1 MPAPIL
7 VTKLFPPL
15 INKELVKRRDLIDR
29 LSKGLDRKAALIS
42 APAGFGKSTLVSAWL
57 DQLPDT
63 DRTWLSLD
71 EDDSDPT
78 RFLTYLIAALTRAQ
92 LLGEDF
98 GKGSLSML
106 QAPQAPPAQSVLN
119 PILNELAEAQGKI
132 VLVLDDFHLIESQ
145 EILDAIAFLLE
156 NLPPQLHL
164 VIATRQDPLLPLGRL
179 RAQDQL
185 TELRAADLRFSAA
198 EAADFYN
205 NVMGLNLSSQDI
217 AELETRT
224 EGWIAGLQ
232 LAAISLQGS
241 EDRTAFIKSFSG
253 GHRLVLDFLIEE
265 VLGQQTNEIQEFLRQ
280 TSILNRL
287 NGSLCDAVTGQE
299 NGQKTLETLDHANLF
314 VIPLDEE
321 RRWYRYHHLFADLLR
336 TQLKRSY
343 DPQQVVK
350 LHLRAKEWY
359 EQNNLIFD
367 SIHHATMVSE
377 VDLIEELIQHNYMYL
392 MEHGEMRRLRYWTG
406 RLPKEMIYHRP
417 WLCLYEALSR
427 SWFGEI
433 EKANNLIDQAD
444 KIIRSGEFSTSTTD
458 LSGYHDYV
466 KSRVTALQGDTH
478 RAIELCLAAREK
490 TRNNMPDLQNEITI
504 TLGLLYFLYG
514 DFAKAKIEMQE
525 VINSSRTSGAIN
537 NPVAAYA
544 VLARLYTIQGKL
556 RKADELLQNAEQL
569 LQGADGQYLGT
580 TSLVKVGFAR
590 LLCERNNLEAA
601 LLHLDQ
607 GLEFLPWWGKTD
619 DLCLAY
625 TILARIQ
632 LAQGNWTE
640 SEDTIQKSRQLI
652 QSNGVFSET
661 RSTVETAQVKLWIA
675 QEDWLAIEEWEEN
688 LPKRSGPNEPCQFE
702 DELIRIAQ
710 ARVLIYQNKLDE
722 AIELL
727 ICLEEA
733 ARKEGRQGRL
743 IEVLL
748 ISALALDKNGETK
761 KAHQSLSESLALAEP
776 EGYIRIFV
784 DEGPPLAHLL
794 YEALKRE
801 ISPSYVQRLLAA
813 FPDQE
818 QQVDLAWR
826 DQSGLLE
833 PLSEREIEVLE
844 LMAEGLT
851 YQEIAEELFISP
863 HTVKTHSRNIYA
875 KLDVGNRTLAV
886 GKARTLGILP
896 PV

>member
-1 MPAPIL
+1 
-7 VTKLFPPL
+7 L
-15 INKELVKRRDLIDR
+15 I
-29 LSKGLDRKAALIS
+29 
-42 APAGFGKSTLVSAWL
+42 
-57 DQLPDT
+57 
-63 DRTWLSLD
+63 
-71 EDDSDPT
+71 
-78 RFLTYLIAALTRAQ
+78 
-92 LLGEDF
+92 
-98 GKGSLSML
+98 
-106 QAPQAPPAQSVLN
+106 

-205 NVMGLNLSSQDI
+205 DVMGLNLSSQDI

-433 EKANNLIDQAD
+433 EEANNLIDQAD

-675 QEDWLAIEEWEEN
+675 QEDWLAIDEWEEN